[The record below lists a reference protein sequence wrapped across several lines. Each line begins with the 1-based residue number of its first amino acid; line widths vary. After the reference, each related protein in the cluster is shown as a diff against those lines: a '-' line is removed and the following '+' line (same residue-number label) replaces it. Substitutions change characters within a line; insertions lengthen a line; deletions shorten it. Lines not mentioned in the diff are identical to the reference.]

1 MLPNFSRLS
10 LKSTGNFYALTKAE
24 AAKLKADG
32 VYDSITYEDFKPN
45 QDRNSEQATFRV
57 RVDLPNNKSIHKFF
71 IAKGL
76 WGWVRKPAPET
87 KPAIA
92 VMPDT
97 RKPVWREDWWALS
110 DRFAPGAL
118 YPRWVRNL
126 PLRDESTSDSM
137 DRYET
142 LRGLS
147 LSGLGNLEASEGAS
161 LMADSNAF
169 FASADAYLVPKP
181 TFAATNALR
190 ESIETLLRG
199 VHSLDYESEIDLPSH
214 ESTADGIGQRL
225 IAILQRPDPAV
236 WGRPASALLKGYAL
250 ALLAK
255 FAHGDIIRKLIR
267 ANMDFPASLRAHG
280 VAVLGNE
287 NFDWGV
293 ERGSPDWCAQ
303 HYSAR
308 IRTFRAALHQ
318 VLHAYYWN
326 RRVED
331 RMLEAPPSV
340 ERLEE
345 EAARPL
351 NDAEREVLSEIEALQ
366 VAMED
371 QWRELQQITM
381 AQFFSQTDGRGRAY
395 MKKLKLTGELFKKTL
410 DYPNEGTVRHL
421 ARNQFLFVM
430 NAITELNDD
439 PTWRNANQEE
449 EAKQL
454 FVACVMSLGPAVA
467 AVQMRGSSPWTNQQ
481 GLVYRERMEEFF
493 WRIVKR
499 AYEGVAA
506 QHPGLYLQEVENI
519 LYDQL
524 LVNWPAEGEEDSEWQ
539 LSDNDDDE
547 TEEEENEEEEEKEE
561 EEENDEEEED
571 CEPNPHDA
579 PLPRHLRR
587 LLEPTDEAMSQP
599 SARRQRR

>member
-10 LKSTGNFYALTKAE
+10 LKPTGDFYALTEAE

-32 VYDSITYEDFKPN
+32 VQDSISLNEFEPN
-45 QDRNSEQATFRV
+45 QNRNSEQATFRV
-57 RVDLPNNKSIHKFF
+57 RVDLPDNKSIHKFF

-76 WGWVRKPAPET
+76 WDWVRKPVPET

-126 PLRDESTSDSM
+126 PLRDEETSDSM

-142 LRGLS
+142 LPGLS
-147 LSGLGNLEASEGAS
+147 LSGLGNLEALEGAS

-169 FASADAYLVPKP
+169 FASADAYLVPEP
-181 TFAATNALR
+181 TFAATKALQ

-199 VHSLDYESEIDLPSH
+199 VRSLDYESELDLPSH

-225 IAILQRPDPAV
+225 IAILKRPDPAV

-255 FAHGDIIRKLIR
+255 LAHGDVIQQRMR
-267 ANMDFPASLRAHG
+267 ADTELPASLRAHG
-280 VAVLGNE
+280 LAVLGNAH
-287 NFDWGV
+287 FDWGV
-293 ERGSPDWCAQ
+293 ERGSPGWGLEL
-303 HYSAR
+303 AR
-308 IRTFRAALHQ
+308 IRTFRAALSQ

-331 RMLEAPPSV
+331 EMLVPPPSV

-351 NDAEREVLSEIEALQ
+351 NDAEGEVVGKIEALQ
-366 VAMED
+366 VAMEK
-371 QWRELQQITM
+371 QWEVLAQQSM
-381 AQFFSQTDGRGRAY
+381 AQFFASGAGRGY
-395 MKKLKLTGELFKKTL
+395 VEKLEQIGELFKKTY

-421 ARNQFLFVM
+421 ARNQFLSVM
-430 NAITELNDD
+430 NAIIEMNDD
-439 PTWRNANQEE
+439 PSWRDNHESDAQ
-449 EAKQL
+449 QL
-454 FVACVMSLGPAVA
+454 LVGCVASLGPAVA
-467 AVQMRGSSPWTNQQ
+467 AARLDRSSPWTNQHGQ
-481 GLVYRERMEEFF
+481 VYRHKMEEFF
-493 WRIVKR
+493 WRLVKR
-499 AYEGVAA
+499 AYEKVAA
-506 QHPGLYLQEVENI
+506 QHPGMVLAQIGDVV
-519 LYDQL
+519 YDQI
-524 LVNWPAEGEEDSEWQ
+524 LVYWPAEGEEDSDLE
-539 LSDNDDDE
+539 LDDDSDSDDDE
-547 TEEEENEEEEEKEE
+547 TEEEEEEEEEDEE
-561 EEENDEEEED
+561 DEEDEDDEEEED
-571 CEPNPHDA
+571 DGEPNPHDA

-587 LLEPTDEAMSQP
+587 LLEPTDEAVSQP